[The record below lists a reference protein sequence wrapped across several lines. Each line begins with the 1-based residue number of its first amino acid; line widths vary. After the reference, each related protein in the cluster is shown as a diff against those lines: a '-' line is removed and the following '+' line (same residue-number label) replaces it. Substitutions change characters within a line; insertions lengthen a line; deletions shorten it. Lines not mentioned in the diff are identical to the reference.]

1 MHCLSGKADAKRVS
15 EVWNKMLSQ
24 RERKVEVVVEA
35 KVEVDVEV
43 AGRIYCHLQQ
53 QN

>member
-15 EVWNKMLSQ
+15 EVCNKKLSQ